1 MAASLEDLLKIK
13 GVVAAGEF
21 GLDGSLVDYKA
32 DVKFSQDLAQT
43 TARFT
48 SAVTQVFNVLAESF
62 SKLNQEF
69 NFVPQQ
75 GWFSAGGDWSVAV
88 GGTRGVFVRTRT
100 PTITYCSQS
109 WFARSVIRRSSKS
122 PDM

>member
-1 MAASLEDLLKIK
+1 MAATLDDLLNIK

-21 GLDGSLVDYKA
+21 GLDGALVDYKA
-32 DVKFSQDLAQT
+32 SVDFSPELAET

-75 GWFSAGGDWSVAV
+75 GWAYAGGDWSVAV
-88 GGTRGVFVRTRT
+88 GGTRGVFVRTADAD
-100 PTITYCSQS
+100 YNQL
-109 WFARSVIRRSSKS
+109 FAELVGQRGV
-122 PDM
+122 

>member
-1 MAASLEDLLKIK
+1 MAASLDDLLNIK

-21 GLDGSLVDYKA
+21 GLDGSLVAYKSHV
-32 DVKFSQDLAQT
+32 DFSQEQAQT

-48 SAVTQVFNVLAESF
+48 AAVTQVFNVLAESF

-75 GWFSAGGDWSVAV
+75 GWAYAGGDWSVAV
-88 GGTRGVFVRTRT
+88 GGTRGVFVRTADADYNQLFSELVGQRG
-100 PTITYCSQS
+100 
-109 WFARSVIRRSSKS
+109 A
-122 PDM
+122 

>member
-62 SKLNQEF
+62 SKLNEEF

-75 GWFSAGGDWSVAV
+75 GWAYAGGDWSVAV
-88 GGTRGVFVRTRT
+88 GGTRGVFVRTADADYNLLLAELAGSRG
-100 PTITYCSQS
+100 
-109 WFARSVIRRSSKS
+109 A
-122 PDM
+122 

>member
-43 TARFT
+43 TASFT
-48 SAVTQVFNVLAESF
+48 SAVTQVFNVLAE
-62 SKLNQEF
+62 L
-69 NFVPQQ
+69 
-75 GWFSAGGDWSVAV
+75 AGSRAAQSVAALS
-88 GGTRGVFVRTRT
+88 
-100 PTITYCSQS
+100 PQCD
-109 WFARSVIRRSSKS
+109 ASVINARWRLL
-122 PDM
+122 PRP